1 MKRISLFI
9 ITTVLLW
16 TGLQAQIF
24 TVSDTTPCFERQR
37 NYFYYTSSGCIIQ
50 IISMKLLTPLGP
62 PVFIS
67 SGNTLQGR

>member
-37 NYFYYTSSGCIIQ
+37 NYFYYTSFITRGLIQ
-50 IISMKLLTPLGP
+50 PDGI
-62 PVFIS
+62 
-67 SGNTLQGR
+67 

>member
-37 NYFYYTSSGCIIQ
+37 NYFYYTSVSF
-50 IISMKLLTPLGP
+50 K
-62 PVFIS
+62 
-67 SGNTLQGR
+67 

>member
-16 TGLQAQIF
+16 TGLQAQMF

-37 NYFYYTSSGCIIQ
+37 NYFYPKSVIRLYRVGQNSRGQTI
-50 IISMKLLTPLGP
+50 
-62 PVFIS
+62 
-67 SGNTLQGR
+67 

>member
-9 ITTVLLW
+9 IATVLLW

-37 NYFYYTSSGCIIQ
+37 NYFYYTSIGSIG
-50 IISMKLLTPLGP
+50 
-62 PVFIS
+62 
-67 SGNTLQGR
+67 